1 MKSFIFHNRFLAAL
15 LLSISTL
22 IFSCTGPV
30 PMVVNNLDRQVDSVL
45 SLMTLNE
52 KIGQMTLYTSDM
64 DQTGAFVRKEYEED
78 IKYGRVG
85 SIFNAYGAD
94 YTRKLQDLAIKN
106 TRLRI
111 PLLFGYDVIHGHRTI
126 FPVPLAEAS
135 SWDMKSIEHA
145 ARIAA
150 IEASAEGLHWTFA
163 PMCDIARDPRW
174 GRIVEGS
181 GEDPFL
187 GSEIAR
193 ARVRGFQGNNLG
205 DVNTVVAC
213 VKHYAAYGA
222 AQAGRDYHSTDMSQ
236 RLLREV
242 YLPPYK
248 AAIDEGA
255 LTVMSSFND
264 LDGIPATANKFLL
277 TDVLRGEW
285 GFDGFVVTDYNSIG
299 ELINHGVAADQ
310 AEAAAISLKAGI
322 DMDMQAG
329 IYPATLSNLVDNQ
342 LVSEESINIAVRRI
356 LKVKF
361 QLGLFEDPY
370 KYCSTEREKNLLM
383 TPGHQEAA
391 RDMARK
397 SFVLLK
403 NEKQLLPLN
412 KNLKRIAVVGP
423 LADSRQDLIGS
434 WSAAGDWSK
443 AVTLLEGIRA
453 AVPQAQVQYAKGC
466 EITGTSTD
474 NIKQAVEV
482 AKSADVVILAVGEAA
497 WMSGEAASRSDIGL
511 PGVQQTLVEAMY
523 KTGKPIVVVLM
534 NGRPLT
540 IKWIDSHIPAILETW
555 FAGTQAGNAIAD
567 VLFGDYN
574 PSGKLPVTF
583 PDNLGQV
590 PVYYSMRNTG
600 RPFEAANKYT
610 SKYLDGPNEPLYVFG
625 YGLSYTKFEYSP
637 LLLDKNILTEND
649 TISISVIVK
658 NTGELAG
665 EEVVQLYVHDK
676 VASVAPPVKTLKGFK
691 KIRIDAGEEKIV
703 QFVLT
708 PADLAFYR
716 ADMTYGWEKGA
727 FRIDVGTNSR
737 DVVSAEFNLQ

>member
-1 MKSFIFHNRFLAAL
+1 
-15 LLSISTL
+15 
-22 IFSCTGPV
+22 
-30 PMVVNNLDRQVDSVL
+30 MVVNNLDRQVDSVL
-45 SLMTLNE
+45 SLMTLDE

-181 GEDPFL
+181 GEDPYL

-193 ARVRGFQGNNLG
+193 ARVRGFQGNSLG
-205 DVNTVVAC
+205 EVNTVVAC

-222 AQAGRDYHSTDMSQ
+222 AQAGRDYHTTDMSQ

-277 TDVLRGEW
+277 SDVLRGEW

-310 AEAAAISLKAGI
+310 AEAAAISLEAGI

-329 IYPATLSNLVDNQ
+329 IYPATLSNLVDKQ
-342 LVSEESINIAVRRI
+342 LVSEELINIAVRRI

-370 KYCSTEREKNLLM
+370 KYCSTEREKTLLM

-403 NEKQLLPLN
+403 NENQLLPLS

-443 AVTLLEGIRA
+443 AVTLLEGVRA
-453 AVPQAQVQYAKGC
+453 AVPQAQVQYVKGC

-511 PGVQQTLVEAMY
+511 PGVQQTLVEAVY
-523 KTGKPIVVVLM
+523 KTGKPVVVVLM

-637 LLLDKNILTEND
+637 LVLDKNILTEND
-649 TISISVIVK
+649 TISISVTVK